1 MNMKDTPLAALTGVL
16 EHYYGEIYRR
26 IRQKTSATV
35 EGIVISGSGLNAAL
49 EHYSAEEIIDLHD
62 IEGFPQPTV
71 KGHSS
76 FLRIIT
82 IEGKRVAHFTGRC
95 HIYEGFTLQDSL
107 AQIAL
112 GKLMGAR
119 FTVLTNSA
127 GGMHHSYT
135 AGDIML
141 LTDSLNLMFRPV
153 QRQWLAS
160 LTQNARQERPEL
172 DYFRAASGES
182 IISSEWRKRIVPE
195 LATRGIPF
203 HQGVYIGLTGPTF
216 ETPAEARMYRKF
228 GEAVG
233 MSTVHEAEFA
243 RICGMSVAACSL
255 ITNMLP
261 ESAAVNV
268 SHDDVIHAAAIGA
281 PRVATFIASAC
292 KTASS
297 SPF

>member
-1 MNMKDTPLAALTGVL
+1 MQNQNEYSSPKVL
-16 EHYYGEIYRR
+16 EHVLEKHYGELYRR
-26 IRQKTSATV
+26 VRQKTSATV

-49 EHYSAEEIIDLHD
+49 EHYSAEEVVDLHD
-62 IEGFPQPTV
+62 IEGFPVPTV

-76 FLRIIT
+76 LLRVIT
-82 IEGKRVAHFTGRC
+82 IEGKRMAHFTGRC
-95 HIYEGFTLQDSL
+95 HLYEGFSLQESL
-107 AQIAL
+107 AQIGL

-127 GGMHHSYT
+127 GGMHHTYT

-141 LTDSLNLMFRPV
+141 LSDSLNLMLRPV

-172 DYFRAASGES
+172 DYFRAASGER
-182 IISSEWRKRIVPE
+182 IISTEWRKRIVHE
-195 LATRGIPF
+195 LAARGVQF
-203 HQGVYIGLTGPTF
+203 QQGVYIGLTGPTF

-228 GEAVG
+228 GEAIG

-243 RICGMSVAACSL
+243 RVCGMHVAACSL

-261 ESAAVNV
+261 ESAAINV
-268 SHDDVIHAAAIGA
+268 SHDEVIHAAAIGA
-281 PRVATFIASAC
+281 PKIAAFIAAAC
-292 KTASS
+292 KTS
-297 SPF
+297 

>member
-1 MNMKDTPLAALTGVL
+1 MQNEYTSPKALEHVL
-16 EHYYGEIYRR
+16 EEHYGELYRR
-26 IRQKTSATV
+26 VQQKTSAAV

-49 EHYSAEEIIDLHD
+49 EHYSAEEIVDLHD
-62 IEGFPQPTV
+62 IEGFPMPTV

-82 IEGKRVAHFTGRC
+82 IEGKRIAHFTGRC
-95 HIYEGFTLQDSL
+95 HLYEGFSLQESL
-107 AQIAL
+107 AQIGL

-127 GGMHHSYT
+127 GGMHHTYT

-141 LTDSLNLMFRPV
+141 LSDSLNLMLRPV
-153 QRQWLAS
+153 QRDWLRS
-160 LTQNARQERPEL
+160 LRQSATSDRPDL
-172 DYFRAASGES
+172 DYGRLASGEC
-182 IISSEWRKRIVPE
+182 IISTEWRKRIVPE
-195 LATRGIPF
+195 LAAGGVQF

-228 GEAVG
+228 GEAIG

-243 RICGMSVAACSL
+243 RVCGMHVAACSL

-268 SHDDVIHAAAIGA
+268 SHDEVILAAAIGA
-281 PRVATFIASAC
+281 PKIAAFIAAAC
-292 KTASS
+292 KTA
-297 SPF
+297 